1 MKFFEQKYLNYLMF
15 PMYPFLLYGS
25 LISILIPT
33 LGCYERQ
40 GVIRWISGEV
50 PCGQCTFC
58 PIFLSQ
64 VLIQNPA
71 LSNTA
76 KTILM
81 MASQWILP
89 SEDWPW
95 VSKFCPDVP
104 VEADFRLFAWNQALW
119 KSAWFQP
126 DNQGIFKIKTY
137 PPI

>member
-15 PMYPFLLYGS
+15 PMYVYGDLKPSTLDPFLLYGS

-81 MASQWILP
+81 MASQ
-89 SEDWPW
+89 
-95 VSKFCPDVP
+95 
-104 VEADFRLFAWNQALW
+104 
-119 KSAWFQP
+119 
-126 DNQGIFKIKTY
+126 
-137 PPI
+137 